1 MLDMSAEQL
10 IALEAAL
17 AELGTLYASAKGF
30 TALQPRADAELLP
43 RLIGL
48 GSSLRSRLRH
58 AQLNQDEI
66 DAVAEEIVAL
76 RSDWRSQLE
85 QLRFSSVYQQAR
97 IALAEERPD
106 DLETLIPQVFAGLHR
121 VQPAPSL
128 YFSVSPS
135 SGRRRPGSSPF
146 VSAPECATR
155 VVHLLTAGV
164 TPEESTDDWWERDL
178 PSIRCADAME
188 GLETP
193 IALQLAAA
201 HVRVAV
207 FALHDEPSFR
217 IFTRCLRAPFSVV
230 LAAEATDEWWEAYD
244 DSYRSF
250 RTALQNE
257 LAARGHTAAVAG
269 E

>member
-1 MLDMSAEQL
+1 MSAEQL
-10 IALEAAL
+10 IALEVAV
-17 AELGTLYASAKGF
+17 AELGTLYAAAKGF

-43 RLIGL
+43 RLISL
-48 GSSLRSRLRH
+48 GSSLRSRVRH
-58 AQLNQDEI
+58 AQLNPDEI
-66 DAVAEEIVAL
+66 DAVAEEIIAL
-76 RSDWRSQLE
+76 RSDWRSRLE
-85 QLRFSSVYQQAR
+85 QLRFSPVYQQTR
-97 IALAEERPD
+97 VVLTEDRQD
-106 DLETLIPQVFAGLHR
+106 DLGTLIPQVFAGLQPVH
-121 VQPAPSL
+121 PAPSL

-146 VSAPECATR
+146 VSASECATR
-155 VVHLLTAGV
+155 IVHLLTTGV
-164 TPEESTDDWWERDL
+164 TPEEGSDDWWERDL
-178 PSIRCADAME
+178 PSIPCADAME

-201 HVRVAV
+201 HIRVAV
-207 FALHDEPSFR
+207 FAARDEPSFR

-250 RTALQNE
+250 RTALQSE
-257 LAARGHTAAVAG
+257 LAARGHTATIAG